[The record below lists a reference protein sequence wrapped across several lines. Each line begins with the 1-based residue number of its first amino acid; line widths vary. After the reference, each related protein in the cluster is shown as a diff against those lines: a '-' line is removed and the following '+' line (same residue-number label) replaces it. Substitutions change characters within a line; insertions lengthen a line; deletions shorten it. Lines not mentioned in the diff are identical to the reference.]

1 MEANHQGQIDLAEI
15 KKVMDKAVWQAVLRH
30 KKLGESIA
38 VWQDG
43 RVVTLTAEEIQI
55 PEDLDDL

>member
-1 MEANHQGQIDLAEI
+1 MEADHQRHIDAAEI
-15 KKVMDKAVWQAVLRH
+15 QQVMEKAVWQAVLRH

-43 RVVTLTAEEIQI
+43 RVVTLTAEEIEV
-55 PEDLDDL
+55 PEDVDDL